1 MAVDFK
7 NNGRGGKIMEKLLKD
22 NDQLRSYLDRIATT
36 VIKHDKKLITT
47 KQLKDE
53 INEMIERYHELV

>member
-1 MAVDFK
+1 
-7 NNGRGGKIMEKLLKD
+7 MEKLLKD

-36 VIKHDKKLITT
+36 VIKHDKKLVTT
-47 KQLKDE
+47 KQLKGE